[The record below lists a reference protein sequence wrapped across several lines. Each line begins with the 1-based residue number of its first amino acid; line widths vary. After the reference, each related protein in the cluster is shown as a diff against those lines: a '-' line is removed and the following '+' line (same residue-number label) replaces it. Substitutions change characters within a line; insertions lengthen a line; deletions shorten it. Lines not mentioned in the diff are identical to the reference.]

1 MLDNYQI
8 KKATLLGILRERLRI
23 AQAKLTERRAMW
35 NKEFDGLKRAQ
46 GIDRR
51 IGGFIAPLS
60 LLFRKK
66 GVKEEDRAAWV
77 QEMYDKDM
85 SIRLV
90 KTDVL
95 ILDGTIKALESDKY
109 TLTDIENKLAEM

>member
-1 MLDNYQI
+1 MPDEYQI
-8 KKATLLGILRERLRI
+8 KKATLSGILQERLRI

-35 NKEFDGLKRAQ
+35 NKEFDGLKKAQ

-95 ILDGTIKALESDKY
+95 ILEGTIKAIESDKY
-109 TLTDIENKLAEM
+109 TLTDIENK